1 MSIRVSSSPG
11 RVRCPVSIRF
21 FPPSWAVVSWEQER
35 MIANLS
41 AMRACRGRIS
51 PIRIPATLVEMAL
64 QGPRYS
70 AGASGFGS

>member
-1 MSIRVSSSPG
+1 
-11 RVRCPVSIRF
+11 
-21 FPPSWAVVSWEQER
+21 

-41 AMRACRGRIS
+41 AMRAWRGRIS
-51 PIRIPATLVEMAL
+51 LIRIPGTLVEMAR